1 MWNYKHY
8 YASRFIFFAVIVSC
22 ASFFEQECK
31 HSRGCNLTLE
41 HFWALVEIH
50 YTSSF
55 NLLHEQIQAFV
66 WIWSVKCVDIILC
79 LQELIDVACL
89 NSNQQMTRLHWSR
102 SIYSC
107 QNCFCFI
114 MWVVLIS
121 HVNKYKHS
129 CECDLWWKP
138 AWTILGL
145 WELVAITCLCFFRWA
160 VLIFY
165 MSNALA
171 SIGTARTLRTFS
183 TIKIWNTNNDDCKLN
198 SNSDKKTCSQEKF

>member
-1 MWNYKHY
+1 M
-8 YASRFIFFAVIVSC
+8 
-22 ASFFEQECK
+22 
-31 HSRGCNLTLE
+31 
-41 HFWALVEIH
+41 
-50 YTSSF
+50 
-55 NLLHEQIQAFV
+55 
-66 WIWSVKCVDIILC
+66 
-79 LQELIDVACL
+79 QELIDVACL

-165 MSNALA
+165 MSNAWA
-171 SIGTARTLRTFS
+171 FIGTAQTLRTFLRWNYEIPWLQAEFKQRQKILAVKKKFKS
-183 TIKIWNTNNDDCKLN
+183 KTISE
-198 SNSDKKTCSQEKF
+198 SNLKSGFL